1 MKIAEDL
8 IGEIKDLLVEAFEIS
23 NVSISNSISLTE
35 KALFK
40 SQKLKKK
47 NAIHADALNQLSL
60 LQRINREFSTAKSLA
75 ERAQMISNK
84 INYEKGKGDSCYN
97 IGLIFKEQEKYSE
110 ALPYFT
116 DAVHFYGKTQNYELH
131 TKSLC
136 LLGSLYE
143 GFHDFKNAFLSY
155 NNALAEAEEHQN
167 KDLISDIYLSLAGIN
182 LKTEKVSKASQLID
196 KCIKLKEELK
206 KEEKLADAYYLSG
219 KIKSKAGRLEKAG
232 YNFMIALSLFTQY
245 NKQLGMVESME
256 KLGGINFKLGKI
268 QEAIDLLEEAVLL
281 AEKNSLKASLFKCHH
296 LLFQC
301 FKPVNT
307 SKALYHLEEYVKL
320 KEEENT
326 KYIQN
331 LVDGYEVISQM
342 EDLEKD
348 AEIEQEK
355 ASIIEKK
362 NTELDS
368 FFYRVSH
375 DLKGPIASLLGLSE
389 LVDKDIKDPEA
400 RKFFKMYDHQI
411 RRLNMIVMEL
421 INITELNYRDIK
433 LTPINF
439 YEIVDNCISAYAYMP
454 NYSKI
459 SFTIDIESNLYFKSE
474 WYIINTILQNLIEN
488 SIKYVDEEKDKPEVR
503 VKVFKKKENIIIKI
517 SDNGDGISAEHHNKI
532 FDMFY
537 RASEKGS
544 GTGLGLFIMKRAIER
559 LKGEVSVQSEI
570 KIGSTFEVKIPIA
583 QEELK

>member
-1 MKIAEDL
+1 LKIAENL
-8 IGEIKDLLVEAFEIS
+8 IGEIKDLLADAFELS
-23 NVSISNSISLTE
+23 KVSIQNSISLTE

-40 SQKLKKK
+40 SQKLKQK

-60 LQRINREFSTAKSLA
+60 LQRRNGEFGTAKSLA

-84 INYEKGKGDSCYN
+84 INYEKGKGDSSYN
-97 IGLIFKEQEKYSE
+97 IGLIYKEQEKYSE

-116 DAVHFYGKTQNYELH
+116 EAVHFYGKIEEYELH
-131 TKSLC
+131 IKSLH
-136 LLGSLYE
+136 LVGNLYE
-143 GFHDFKNAFLSY
+143 GFHDFKNAFLAY
-155 NNALAEAEEHQN
+155 NEALSEAEEHKN
-167 KDLISDIYLSLAGIN
+167 NDLISDIYLSLASIN
-182 LKTEKVSKASQLID
+182 LKSEKVSKASQLID
-196 KCIKLKEELK
+196 KCIKLKEALK
-206 KEEKLADAYYLSG
+206 QEEKLASAYYLAG
-219 KIKSKAGRLEKAG
+219 KIKSKAGKLDKAG
-232 YNFMIALSLFTQY
+232 YSFMTALSLFTEY
-245 NKQLGMVESME
+245 NLQSGMVESME
-256 KLGGINFKLGKI
+256 KLGGVNFKLGKI
-268 QEAIDLLEEAVLL
+268 QEAIGLLEEAVQL
-281 AEKNSLKASLFKCHH
+281 AEKSNLKTTLFKCHH

-307 SKALYHLEEYVKL
+307 SKALFHLEEYVKL
-320 KEEENT
+320 KEEENN

-342 EDLEKD
+342 EDIEKD

-375 DLKGPIASLLGLSE
+375 DLKGPIASLLGLSD
-389 LVDKDIKDPEA
+389 LVDKDIKDPDA
-400 RKFFKMYDHQI
+400 RYFFKMYDHQI

-459 SFTIDIESNLYFKSE
+459 SFTVDIESNIYFKSE

-488 SIKYVDEEKDKPEVR
+488 SIKYIDEEKEQS
-503 VKVFKKKENIIIKI
+503 KVEIKIFKKKENIHIKI
-517 SDNGDGISAEHHNKI
+517 SDNGDGIGPEHQNKI

-570 KIGSTFEVKIPIA
+570 KLGSTFEVKIPLV
-583 QEELK
+583 QEEIK